1 MVNDTGKPAIL
12 HEMFAL
18 HCEVA
23 GVVDSIHWFRN
34 GQLVYTDKT
43 TVLALDNRTLI
54 LIPVQHSDN
63 GDYYCQAFNYVS
75 NMTSSPYTL
84 QVNCKYF
91 YLPSIAL
98 CVFFYFTLARISD
111 RCRN

>member
-12 HEMFAL
+12 HELFTL
-18 HCEVA
+18 ICEVA
-23 GVVDSIHWFRN
+23 GVVDSIHWFKN

-43 TVLALDNRTLI
+43 TILASDNRTLT
-54 LIPVQHSDN
+54 LVAVQHSDN

-75 NMTSSPYTL
+75 NVTSSPYML

-91 YLPSIAL
+91 YLVSIAL
-98 CVFFYFTLARISD
+98 CVLFISH
-111 RCRN
+111 